1 MKKYNVKVHETNLKE
16 MRNKLNL
23 AKNRKIKKLDES
35 FYNISYTI

>member
-1 MKKYNVKVHETNLKE
+1 MQNYKVLVHETNLKE
-16 MRNKLNL
+16 MRNKLSL